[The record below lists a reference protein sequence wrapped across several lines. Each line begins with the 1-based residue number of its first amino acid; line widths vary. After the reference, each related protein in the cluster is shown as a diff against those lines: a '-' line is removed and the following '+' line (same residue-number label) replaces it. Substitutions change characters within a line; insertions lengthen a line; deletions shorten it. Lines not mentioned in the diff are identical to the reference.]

1 MKQLN
6 YYKIKLI
13 KNFLQFSE
21 QFIYLFVHTNNFDS
35 VNNIIIHDYLKKN
48 KIEML
53 SLKHSMLKRLTNN
66 WIFLPLCAGPSKILK
81 FENIESFQNFYL
93 NPQIKKNFIPLI
105 VYWNNNFF
113 TYSIFFSKLQSLKKN
128 KNYLNQ
134 TQIITTILFDI
145 QKQFLSFLSILSF
158 KSFLHLLN
166 KR

>member
-66 WIFLPLCAGPSKILK
+66 
-81 FENIESFQNFYL
+81 
-93 NPQIKKNFIPLI
+93 
-105 VYWNNNFF
+105 
-113 TYSIFFSKLQSLKKN
+113 
-128 KNYLNQ
+128 
-134 TQIITTILFDI
+134 
-145 QKQFLSFLSILSF
+145 
-158 KSFLHLLN
+158 
-166 KR
+166 